1 MVSGGSTPYYSDL
14 YHERVPSI
22 SGLATAKQ
30 CLAERF
36 SVTVFEAHDNIG
48 GQWYYEEPDPAT
60 SEVQSSMPIPG
71 FLRPSGF
78 HAVSHDYADYFG
90 LKEHILFN
98 TRVVSCQQ
106 VEDNRW
112 KIKYTTEQE
121 KPTETVYDAL
131 LVCSGKSTKPHIPT
145 FRGMEEGFSG
155 KRVAIIGFGNLA
167 ADVASEICGQTEECH
182 LVTRRGGPVLA
193 IGAPGVHLE
202 MVPDNTRPARG
213 GKIVTTGDD
222 ILGANPAI
230 HSSLIENIK
239 VGRITPHRASVG
251 EITATGLSLTN
262 GETIDNLDAI
272 ILCTGYDIDYPF
284 ISDNCYCSKH
294 SKFMDSRNSVHLY
307 RLTVPHVRNLFIM
320 GVFQLPG
327 PIQPAVELQARWVTA
342 ILTGRIMLPPAGRMS
357 ELIASEE
364 EEGGR
369 QWIHSDRHTVFAH
382 FLPYCDSL
390 ANDLGAAPIFRRRLL
405 RIFTSNPI
413 E

>member
-1 MVSGGSTPYYSDL
+1 
-14 YHERVPSI
+14 
-22 SGLATAKQ
+22 
-30 CLAERF
+30 
-36 SVTVFEAHDNIG
+36 
-48 GQWYYEEPDPAT
+48 
-60 SEVQSSMPIPG
+60 
-71 FLRPSGF
+71 
-78 HAVSHDYADYFG
+78 
-90 LKEHILFN
+90 
-98 TRVVSCQQ
+98 
-106 VEDNRW
+106 
-112 KIKYTTEQE
+112 
-121 KPTETVYDAL
+121 
-131 LVCSGKSTKPHIPT
+131 
-145 FRGMEEGFSG
+145 
-155 KRVAIIGFGNLA
+155 
-167 ADVASEICGQTEECH
+167 
-182 LVTRRGGPVLA
+182 
-193 IGAPGVHLE
+193 

-369 QWIHSDRHTVFAH
+369 QVLFFPSPSKEGQIHITHGSPTVLIRSVDPLRPTH
-382 FLPYCDSL
+382 RLRPLP
-390 ANDLGAAPIFRRRLL
+390 PIL
-405 RIFTSNPI
+405 
-413 E
+413 